1 MKQLSILLL
10 AIFSHFTG
18 LSQAVTEFSLPNV
31 VDGSIFSLSEAKS
44 EKAIVILFYSG
55 KCAYGDYY
63 LERIISLKNE
73 FSSQGVKFI
82 LINSNSSDFVA
93 EESSE
98 EMKKFASNH
107 NLNIPYLTDKEKQV
121 KNMLKATRTPEV
133 FFLKPSKGE
142 FRVIYKGAID
152 DNPQSASDVSHAYLK
167 DEILN
172 LLNNKA
178 PKLNQT
184 RPVGCLI
191 K

>member
-1 MKQLSILLL
+1 MKELAILFL
-10 AIFSHFTG
+10 AIFSHFIG
-18 LSQAVTEFSLPNV
+18 FSQVIKEFSLPDV
-31 VDGSIFSLSEAKS
+31 VDGSTFSLSEAKG
-44 EKAIVILFYSG
+44 EKAIVLIFYSS

-63 LERIISLKNE
+63 LDRIFSLKNE
-73 FSSQGVKFI
+73 FSSKGVKFI

-93 EESSE
+93 EESIE
-98 EMKKFASNH
+98 EMKKFAVKHS
-107 NLNIPYLTDKEKQV
+107 LNIPYLADKEKQV

-133 FFLKPSKGE
+133 FVLKPTQEK
-142 FRVIYKGAID
+142 FNVFYKGAID

-167 DEILN
+167 EAILI